1 MKINEQVPSYEI
13 CQALSK
19 NCPDLH
25 TALVWVNWCDEATLR
40 VVARDEYD
48 LNDDMIYLCDA
59 PTETEM
65 KKAILEK
72 KYFQDVWLK
81 SSIGVDGLCY
91 ESLEYENDFGIH
103 QIAIGK
109 ASTSTEAIA
118 QILEEVM
125 SQP

>member
-1 MKINEQVPSYEI
+1 MEIIEQVPSYKVCISLAEKGI
-13 CQALSK
+13 NLNS
-19 NCPDLH
+19 
-25 TALVWVNWCDEATLR
+25 ALVWVSWDPKSLPQIITRE
-40 VVARDEYD
+40 EYN
-48 LNDDMIYLCDA
+48 LSDDVFYLSDA